1 MRVAMRMVLIVTLV
15 LNLAGCYSIVK
26 MPDIATAAVY
36 GPHISGGPLS
46 PQQVA
51 RLSSWIH
58 AHDAGWRGWME
69 ARPAPITMSIVMHD
83 PSGQQSSLELFES
96 KDGSAMAYLHAP
108 SSAQPLERY
117 LPAAEVVALKAALG
131 N

>member
-36 GPHISGGPLS
+36 GPQVSGGPLS

-83 PSGQQSSLELFES
+83 PSGRQSSLELFES
-96 KDGSAMAYLHAP
+96 KDGSAMAYLHTP

>member
-1 MRVAMRMVLIVTLV
+1 MRIVVRMVLIVMSV
-15 LNLAGCYSIVK
+15 LDLAGCYSVVK

-36 GPHISGGPLS
+36 GPHISGGSLS

-69 ARPAPITMSIVMHD
+69 TPPAAITMSIVMHD
-83 PSGQQSSLELFES
+83 PSGRQSSLELFES
-96 KDGSAMAYLHAP
+96 RDGSAMAYLHAP